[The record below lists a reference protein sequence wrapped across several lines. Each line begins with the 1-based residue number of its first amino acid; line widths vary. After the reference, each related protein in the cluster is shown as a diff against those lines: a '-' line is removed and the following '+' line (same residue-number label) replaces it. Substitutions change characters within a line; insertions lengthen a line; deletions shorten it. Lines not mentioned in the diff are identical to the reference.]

1 MKMRNKV
8 LNSDI
13 NVLGLDNKII
23 EKLRDNKV
31 NLVNELWVLG
41 RKDLKDLSLS
51 DAEINQIIIKL
62 QLNGVDL
69 NKKIYT
75 NK

>member
-1 MKMRNKV
+1 MRNKI

-13 NVLGLDNKII
+13 SVLGLDNKIMD
-23 EKLRDNKV
+23 KLRSSEL

-51 DAEINQIIIKL
+51 DSEINQIIIKL

-69 NKKIYT
+69 NKKVYT

>member
-1 MKMRNKV
+1 MRNKI

-13 NVLGLDNKII
+13 SVLGLDNKILD
-23 EKLRDNKV
+23 KLRSSKL

-51 DAEINQIIIKL
+51 DSEINQIIIKL

-69 NKKIYT
+69 NKKVYT

>member
-23 EKLRDNKV
+23 EKLRDSKV

-51 DAEINQIIIKL
+51 DTEINQIIIKL

>member
-1 MKMRNKV
+1 MRNKI

-13 NVLGLDNKII
+13 SVLGLDNKILD
-23 EKLRDNKV
+23 KLRSSKL

-51 DAEINQIIIKL
+51 DSEINQIIIKL
-62 QLNGVDL
+62 QLNGIDL
-69 NKKIYT
+69 NKKVYT

>member
-1 MKMRNKV
+1 MRNKI

-13 NVLGLDNKII
+13 SVLGLDDKILN
-23 EKLRDNKV
+23 KLRSSEL

-51 DAEINQIIIKL
+51 DSEINQIIIKL

-69 NKKIYT
+69 NKKVYT

>member
-1 MKMRNKV
+1 MRNKI

-13 NVLGLDNKII
+13 SVLGLDNKILD
-23 EKLRDNKV
+23 KLRSSEL

-51 DAEINQIIIKL
+51 DSEINQIIIKL

-69 NKKIYT
+69 NKKVYT